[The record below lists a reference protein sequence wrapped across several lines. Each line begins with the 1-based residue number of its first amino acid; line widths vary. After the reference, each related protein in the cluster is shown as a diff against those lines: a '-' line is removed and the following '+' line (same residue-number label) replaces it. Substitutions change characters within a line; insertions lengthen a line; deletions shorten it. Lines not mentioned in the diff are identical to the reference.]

1 MPRRRLRRT
10 SSPAASRNSRPDPE
24 AARRGRRDARR
35 DAHRAQDAA
44 PPLRSLSWWEELAPG
59 RLWRLGG
66 GGGRRALD
74 RGTGAWAGA
83 RGGCGGGDRGKKAG
97 RERVTAAAAMLTT
110 EQTVSSQ
117 CVLGKGALR
126 KAEPPP
132 TPVPVPPGAM
142 PSIRRRPQTETG
154 LQASPLCDARLFSRR
169 RGFRTRARRP
179 RRAPRRA
186 AAGAFG
192 GPEREC
198 ALICAGRGEGVSRC
212 VAAAPGSFRPAARN
226 GMPRMLRKIRR
237 VRIPACA
244 PPGSA
249 RLAVTPGA
257 AHSDSRPGVMTEHHR
272 F

>member
-74 RGTGAWAGA
+74 RGTGARAGA

-132 TPVPVPPGAM
+132 TPVPGPP
-142 PSIRRRPQTETG
+142 
-154 LQASPLCDARLFSRR
+154 
-169 RGFRTRARRP
+169 
-179 RRAPRRA
+179 
-186 AAGAFG
+186 AFG
-192 GPEREC
+192 GPERGC

-237 VRIPACA
+237 VRIPLCA